1 MMVSEGTVGKPSSQL
16 GSAVIVKEEAM
27 VEMWVG
33 DGRAGEGRQRLVEE
47 KRKEREAR
55 RTDPSMLLDQ

>member
-1 MMVSEGTVGKPSSQL
+1 MGKPSSQL